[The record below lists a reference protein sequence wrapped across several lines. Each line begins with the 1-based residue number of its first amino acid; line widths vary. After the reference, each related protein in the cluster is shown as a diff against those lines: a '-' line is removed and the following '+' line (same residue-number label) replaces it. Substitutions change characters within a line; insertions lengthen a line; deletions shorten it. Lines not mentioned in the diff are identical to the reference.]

1 MWEFLLAY
9 LKYQLLKLRQRWKL
23 KAWKFVPEFYYL
35 NLGISTTFCIHIGY
49 FYGIKIALDYW
60 ILIGEYV
67 IDVININRTDVI
79 IRWYR
84 QISLT

>member
-9 LKYQLLKLRQRWKL
+9 LKYQLLKSRERWL
-23 KAWKFVPEFYYL
+23 KAWKFVLEFYDL
-35 NLGISTTFCIHIGY
+35 NLGISTTFCIY
-49 FYGIKIALDYW
+49 SMALKSLDYW